1 MELLEDICHYRAL
14 ISKENGEEDHSERS
28 TNPFKFSFGQK
39 QQPMDTD
46 NNEGGL
52 KITDIKCVDLTSE
65 EKKKDSLITIPE
77 DEEDEEKNSEE

>member
-1 MELLEDICHYRAL
+1 
-14 ISKENGEEDHSERS
+14 
-28 TNPFKFSFGQK
+28 
-39 QQPMDTD
+39 MDTD